1 MRIADVKTGSWFL
14 VSLPFG
20 DHSMLAGKVFD
31 SSKISNCR
39 EELLR
44 WWSPEVSAVKEDEC
58 WDGKHMSRGGLS
70 WAWWPSRWEAEDTCI
85 RNVGH
90 LASVSYGK
98 ELEEM
103 MALEFRSANS
113 QIWLGGTFDSGTGNW
128 SWTDGEEWGVTRW
141 EEGFPEDDYK
151 KVMLGLS
158 TESRLWRNYRF
169 LCFFMR
175 GRFDAVQSLQ

>member
-1 MRIADVKTGSWFL
+1 
-14 VSLPFG
+14 
-20 DHSMLAGKVFD
+20 
-31 SSKISNCR
+31 
-39 EELLR
+39 
-44 WWSPEVSAVKEDEC
+44 
-58 WDGKHMSRGGLS
+58 
-70 WAWWPSRWEAEDTCI
+70 
-85 RNVGH
+85 
-90 LASVSYGK
+90 
-98 ELEEM
+98 M